1 MKKYLLIF
9 LISLI
14 CFSSLSPVFA
24 QISLEQ
30 SPLDG
35 EEKTM
40 IKQGIETLKK
50 TLRGVLAA
58 WKGAHQRV
66 TEYWRENVLP
76 RVQQWFE
83 EKKPIIK
90 KEFEEEKEEL
100 KKGLSKT
107 FSKFWKWLKDLVR

>member
-30 SPLDG
+30 IPLGG
-35 EEKTM
+35 EEKIT
-40 IKQGIETLKK
+40 IKQGMETLKK
-50 TLRGVLAA
+50 TLREVLVI
-58 WKGAHQRV
+58 WKGVHQQAM
-66 TEYWRENVLP
+66 EYWRENVLP
-76 RVQQWFE
+76 RIQQWFE

-90 KEFEEEKEEL
+90 KEFEEEKKEL
-100 KKGLSKT
+100 KKGLRKT
-107 FSKFWKWLKDLVR
+107 FSKFWNWVKDLFK

>member
-30 SPLDG
+30 IPLG
-35 EEKTM
+35 KEEKTM
-40 IKQGIETLKK
+40 VKQGVETLKK

-58 WKGAHQRV
+58 WKETHQRV
-66 TEYWRENVLP
+66 TEYWRENVLS
-76 RVQQWFE
+76 RIQQWFE

-100 KKGLSKT
+100 KKGLKQT
-107 FSKFWKWLKDLVR
+107 FSNFWQWLKDLIK

>member
-14 CFSSLSPVFA
+14 CLSSLSPVFA

-30 SPLDG
+30 IPLG
-35 EEKTM
+35 EEEKT
-40 IKQGIETLKK
+40 IVKQGVETLKK
-50 TLRGVLAA
+50 TLRGVLVV
-58 WKGAHQRV
+58 WKEAHQRV
-66 TEYWRENVLP
+66 MEYWRENILP
-76 RVQQWFE
+76 RFQQWFE

-90 KEFEEEKEEL
+90 KEFEKEKEEL

-107 FSKFWKWLKDLVR
+107 FSKFWRWVKDLFK